1 MNPST
6 FVLDTRDLGRRPGTM
21 REVQR
26 QVAFDHD
33 LGSSVITVPAGEPI
47 ELDLRLEA
55 VMEGVLVTGQASTHA
70 RGECVRCLRPV
81 NMQVQVD
88 LTELFAYP
96 GTAQGA
102 GEEADEESD
111 PLPEL
116 VGESLDLEA
125 TVIDNLVTALPFQ
138 PLCQPGCAGL
148 CAQCG
153 VRLDDAEP
161 GHRHEMFDPRWAALA
176 ALASSTDGEDGEDS
190 EEPEAPGDPD
200 DPENTG
206 GPTPDD
212 GPPGQA

>member
-1 MNPST
+1 MNQST
-6 FVLDTRDLGRRPGTM
+6 FVLDTRDLGRSPGAM
-21 REVQR
+21 RQVQR
-26 QVAFDHD
+26 QVTFDQD
-33 LGSSVITVPAGEPI
+33 LGSSVIAVPAGEAI

-81 NMQVQVD
+81 NMEVQVD

-102 GEEADEESD
+102 GDVDDEESD

-116 VGESLDLEA
+116 VGDSLDLEA
-125 TVIDNLVTALPFQ
+125 TVIDSVVTALPFQ
-138 PLCQPGCAGL
+138 PLCEPGCAGL

-176 ALASSTDGEDGEDS
+176 ALASSTDGEDS
-190 EEPEAPGDPD
+190 EAQVAPD
-200 DPENTG
+200 DPDPDHPQDTG
-206 GPTPDD
+206 GPAADD
-212 GPPGQA
+212 GPPDKI